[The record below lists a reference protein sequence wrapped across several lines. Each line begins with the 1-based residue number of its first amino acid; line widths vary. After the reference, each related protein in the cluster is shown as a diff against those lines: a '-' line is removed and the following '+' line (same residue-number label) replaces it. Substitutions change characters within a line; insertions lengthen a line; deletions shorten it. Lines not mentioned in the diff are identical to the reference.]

1 MGSQRVRHD
10 WATFT
15 FTLDMRRCRDWYHKI
30 CSPQIFNY
38 IKMCPIRFPGAQ
50 SASFHPELPQGLLK
64 VNSCSSTG
72 FNLLRGRWQ
81 MPLLFSCWQCS
92 WQVPINSWQRQRSKA
107 AGAVMT
113 VGHGTSRSLLSR
125 LWWAILVSLVSARF
139 VVSQEE
145 GVFKQALPLSA
156 VL

>member
-107 AGAVMT
+107 A
-113 VGHGTSRSLLSR
+113 SLSILLHIAGIPFLRMNNTPLYVYTTFSLSIH
-125 LWWAILVSLVSARF
+125 LLMNICVVSLS
-139 VVSQEE
+139 
-145 GVFKQALPLSA
+145 
-156 VL
+156 

>member
-30 CSPQIFNY
+30 CSPKISNY
-38 IKMCPIRFPGAQ
+38 IKTCPIRFCGAQ

-81 MPLLFSCWQCS
+81 MPLLFSYG
-92 WQVPINSWQRQRSKA
+92 QVPIYSWQRQPSKA

-139 VVSQEE
+139 VGLQEE